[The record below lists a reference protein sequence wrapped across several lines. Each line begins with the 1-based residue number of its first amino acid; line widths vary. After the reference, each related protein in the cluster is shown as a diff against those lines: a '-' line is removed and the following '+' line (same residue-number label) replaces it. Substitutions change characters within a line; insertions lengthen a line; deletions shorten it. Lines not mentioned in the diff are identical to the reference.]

1 MFSRRKMEPSMEH
14 LRLTVCFLDSAF
26 VDQIYDLLTG
36 LTSREIFRLSAKVEK
51 KGHCASIKGTYSPT
65 MTKHYLI

>member
-1 MFSRRKMEPSMEH
+1 MFSSRKLEPSMEH
-14 LRLTVCFLDSAF
+14 LKLTASFLDNTT

-36 LTSREIFRLSAKVEK
+36 LTSREIFRLSAQSEK
-51 KGHCASIKGTYSPT
+51 SYCESTKGRYSPT